1 MSKAKGLGLL
11 LVAVLLAIFLVENW
25 HYPDPPIQFL
35 GFRFLPL
42 PHALVMLS
50 CFVLGFLGGYAL
62 HAWRS
67 RQEKPEVPSP
77 TPSKE

>member
-1 MSKAKGLGLL
+1 MSKFKGLWL
-11 LVAVLLAIFLVENW
+11 LVIGALLAIFLVENW

-50 CFVLGFLGGYAL
+50 CFILGFLGGYLA
-62 HAWRS
+62 HAFRV
-67 RQEKPEVPSP
+67 RKQKHEVIPEPP
-77 TPSKE
+77 QKD